1 MLSTKLCFCSHI
13 FYLGKVLRGCPGL
26 LTKRGSTSSSEVI
39 SILSNLGISPTSLC
53 RDKAALPLLLSRSP
67 ASLFRLVA
75 FLSSDAVR
83 MPVNRIGQLIR
94 RSDCACL
101 LDHIAP
107 LTQKDN
113 IDSALTVETFLNSG
127 SNAMEIEIK
136 RRYKAM
142 FITAKYLR
150 RKVGIQ
156 DLGRS
161 LSAYPNILTL
171 DIEEQ
176 IAPCLNFLND
186 EVELFEEE
194 IPRVLE
200 IHPQLL
206 GADIDQMRKNLE
218 YFRTLEVAEEDIGSI
233 FRSFP
238 SLLILD
244 IKKMTKV
251 VNFLKEVGVSNIGR
265 FVT

>member
-1 MLSTKLCFCSHI
+1 MQ
-13 FYLGKVLRGCPGL
+13 VLRTCPGL

-39 SILSNLGISPTSLC
+39 SILLNLGVAPTSLC

-67 ASLFRLVA
+67 AALFRLVA
-75 FLSSDAVR
+75 FISSDAVR

-94 RSDCACL
+94 KSECARL
-101 LDHIAP
+101 LDYVAP
-107 LTQKDN
+107 LTQKSNMDA
-113 IDSALTVETFLNSG
+113 ALNVETFFNSG
-127 SNAMEIEIK
+127 SNAMETEIT

-142 FITAKYLR
+142 FRTAKYLR

-161 LSAYPNILTL
+161 MSAYPNILTL
-171 DIEEQ
+171 DIEKQ
-176 IAPCLNFLND
+176 IAPCVEFLCD

-200 IHPQLL
+200 LHPQLL
-206 GADIDQMRKNLE
+206 GANITTMRDNLD
-218 YFRTLEVAEEDIGSI
+218 YFRSLEVAEEDLGSI

-238 SLLILD
+238 ALLIMD
-244 IKKMTKV
+244 IEKMSKV
-251 VNFLKEVGVSNIGR
+251 VNFLKEVGVTNIGR